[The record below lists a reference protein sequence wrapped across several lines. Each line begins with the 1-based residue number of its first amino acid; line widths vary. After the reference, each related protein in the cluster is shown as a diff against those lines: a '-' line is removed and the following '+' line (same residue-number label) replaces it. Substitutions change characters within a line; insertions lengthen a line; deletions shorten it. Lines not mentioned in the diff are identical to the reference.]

1 MDPIG
6 ASPLQDDNFPY
17 ASSSSSGTA
26 SRWMALPWTGSSSSS
41 KVARWRALFI
51 MSALRCRLAL
61 CIEESMRL
69 AALLEAMRWMA
80 SDFCE
85 YVEVMRC
92 FLFLNVN
99 GFAGLP

>member
-1 MDPIG
+1 MTK
-6 ASPLQDDNFPY
+6 LRQDDCY

-51 MSALRCRLAL
+51 MSALRCKLAL

-69 AALLEAMRWMA
+69 AALLETMRWMA
-80 SDFCE
+80 SDFWE